1 MSIDSDQQDQ
11 QEQQTESQPDALP
24 VPTECS
30 ATSPINGV
38 KKEPEKS
45 APEAAAVAPDEVTTN
60 AVAPAVP
67 KRGRG
72 RAKKIKPD
80 ADATL
85 ELTEASTVS
94 TQTATANDEASSS
107 TPTPPPA
114 TAAMALERK
123 VGRGKRKLPEE
134 EQQLADLPAAA
145 LIVKTEQDEDM
156 ASVSAPPSGDAKRMR
171 RSVRLGNRQD
181 LYKPTDAAATAAANS
196 WSAEEVVKS
205 EPLVATELAS
215 NVEPSLSV
223 ATGALLDEKTP
234 PKKRGRKAKVPATA
248 SNPAAAL
255 QSLPHATTSS
265 AMMTA
270 TGTVMA
276 VAGNSSSSG
285 GGGGGSNN
293 GGANIVVTLPNG
305 NKRSGTAATLTTL
318 TATGSGELQLPKRS
332 KRRIKPTTKILE
344 NDELRCEFE
353 TKHIERMTHWE
364 ATAAEGEAGGHF
376 ETPTLQQTFS
386 GGGGGGG
393 SNSSTSRQKSEK
405 SDGGGSGG
413 GGGGLGE
420 HHPAGTSAIKKRLF
434 SKSQRDI
441 DNSGAALVALS
452 LLRPCPDLEQFM
464 NEIKASKWNAN
475 RSPEERKLNKKQQRK
490 LAKRKEKH
498 LKYLGLRRN
507 NSEEASDND
516 SSNTDNEEFVPTTRV
531 QVGKPSVTLRQRNA
545 GKEARQSLAA
555 AAAASSSLPAAPA
568 SMPGGKLTRRVG
580 AVRGGA
586 ASAAAAAASTTLE
599 QSQLHSLNS
608 AILAGNNNNAG
619 DGLGASTSTAA
630 AAAVKFICLCQKGSQ
645 YYARNAPDASFC
657 CAIDNIDEQKIG
669 CCNELSAEVHNLLR
683 PSQRVGYMILCDEH
697 KKRLQAHNCC
707 AGCGI
712 FCTQVRVVDRV
723 LNSLRLIQCSF
734 FSLNRVNLCSA
745 NSSISFIP
753 TAHNVSYS
761 IVPMMQSSSSSPNW
775 HSPWQEAGP
784 CWYSSVRIAAWT
796 RRSAPQP

>member
-11 QEQQTESQPDALP
+11 QEQQTESQPEPLP

-30 ATSPINGV
+30 ATSPINEV

-45 APEAAAVAPDEVTTN
+45 TPAAAAADEATTN
-60 AVAPAVP
+60 AVAPAAAP

-72 RAKKIKPD
+72 RAKKIKLD

-85 ELTEASTVS
+85 ELAEATSVS
-94 TQTATANDEASSS
+94 TQTPAGAAATGSDEATSS

-114 TAAMALERK
+114 TTSMAVERK
-123 VGRGKRKLPEE
+123 AGRGKRKLPEE
-134 EQQLADLPAAA
+134 EQQQQQLADLATAAA
-145 LIVKTEQDEDM
+145 LIVKTEQDEDA
-156 ASVSAPPSGDAKRMR
+156 ASVVAPSGDAKRMR

-181 LYKPTDAAATAAANS
+181 LYKPTDAAAAHTWN
-196 WSAEEVVKS
+196 AEEVVKT
-205 EPLVATELAS
+205 EPLAATELAS
-215 NVEPSLSV
+215 SVEHVLPV
-223 ATGALLDEKTP
+223 TTGAMLDEKTP

-248 SNPAAAL
+248 SHAAAAAAAAAL
-255 QSLPHATTSS
+255 QSLPHATSSS
-265 AMMTA
+265 AMMMA
-270 TGTVMA
+270 TGTVA
-276 VAGNSSSSG
+276 VAGNSSS
-285 GGGGGSNN
+285 GGGGSSSN

-305 NKRSGTAATLTTL
+305 NKRSATAATITSL

-364 ATAAEGEAGGHF
+364 ATAAEGETGGHF
-376 ETPTLQQTFS
+376 ETPPLQQTFS
-386 GGGGGGG
+386 GGGGGG

-413 GGGGLGE
+413 LGE

-434 SKSQRDI
+434 PKSQRDI
-441 DNSGAALVALS
+441 ENSGAALMAMS
-452 LLRPCPDLEQFM
+452 LLRPCPDLEQFISD
-464 NEIKASKWNAN
+464 IKASKLNAN

-490 LAKRKEKH
+490 LAKQKEKH
-498 LKYLGLRRN
+498 LKHLGLRRN

-555 AAAASSSLPAAPA
+555 AAAPAASSSMPAAPPVT
-568 SMPGGKLTRRVG
+568 MPGKLTRRVG
-580 AVRGGA
+580 TVRGVA
-586 ASAAAAAASTTLE
+586 AATASAVASTTLE

-608 AILAGNNNNAG
+608 AILAANNNNAG
-619 DGLGASTSTAA
+619 DGLGASTSAA
-630 AAAVKFICLCQKGSQ
+630 AAVAVKFICLCQKGSQ

-712 FCTQVRVVDRV
+712 FCTQVRGVKRE
-723 LNSLRLIQCSF
+723 
-734 FSLNRVNLCSA
+734 LNRC
-745 NSSISFIP
+745 I
-753 TAHNVSYS
+753 H
-761 IVPMMQSSSSSPNW
+761 
-775 HSPWQEAGP
+775 
-784 CWYSSVRIAAWT
+784 
-796 RRSAPQP
+796 

>member
-1 MSIDSDQQDQ
+1 M
-11 QEQQTESQPDALP
+11 
-24 VPTECS
+24 PTECS

-45 APEAAAVAPDEVTTN
+45 APEAAAVADEVTIN

-72 RAKKIKPD
+72 RAKKIKPTD
-80 ADATL
+80 ADATV
-85 ELTEASTVS
+85 ELTEASSVS
-94 TQTATANDEASSS
+94 TQTPTGAGNDEATSS

-114 TAAMALERK
+114 TASK

-134 EQQLADLPAAA
+134 EQQLAVDLPAAA
-145 LIVKTEQDEDM
+145 LIVKTEQEEDI
-156 ASVSAPPSGDAKRMR
+156 ASVAAPSGDAKRMR

-181 LYKPTDAAATAAANS
+181 LYKPTDSANT
-196 WSAEEVVKS
+196 WNAEEVVKS
-205 EPLVATELAS
+205 EPLASTELAS
-215 NVEPSLSV
+215 NVETVLSV
-223 ATGALLDEKTP
+223 ATGAMVDEKTP

-248 SNPAAAL
+248 AASL
-255 QSLPHATTSS
+255 QSLPHATSSS

-270 TGTVMA
+270 TGTVIA
-276 VAGNSSSSG
+276 VAGNSSSG
-285 GGGGGSNN
+285 AGGGGGSSSNNN

-305 NKRSGTAATLTTL
+305 NKRSGTAATLTSL
-318 TATGSGELQLPKRS
+318 AATGSGEMQLPKRS

-364 ATAAEGEAGGHF
+364 ATAAEGETGGRHF
-376 ETPTLQQTFS
+376 ETPPLQQTFS
-386 GGGGGGG
+386 GGGGGG

-405 SDGGGSGG
+405 SDGGGS
-413 GGGGLGE
+413 GGLGE

-441 DNSGAALVALS
+441 DNSGAALIALS

-507 NSEEASDND
+507 NSEEASDMD

-555 AAAASSSLPAAPA
+555 AASSSLPAAPA

-580 AVRGGA
+580 AVRGGGGA
-586 ASAAAAAASTTLE
+586 ASAATTLQ

-608 AILAGNNNNAG
+608 AILAANAG
-619 DGLGASTSTAA
+619 DGLGASTSSAA

-712 FCTQVRVVDRV
+712 FCTQVRVVKRV
-723 LNSLRLIQCSF
+723 PSPVESNVSF
-734 FSLNRVNLCSA
+734 FSLLYRVNLCSA

-761 IVPMMQSSSSSPNW
+761 IVPMMQSSSSRNW
-775 HSPWQEAGP
+775 RSQWQAAAP
-784 CWYSSVRIAAWT
+784 CWYSSVRIAVWT
-796 RRSAPQP
+796 PRSAPQP